1 MRRSLAVL
9 AALATSVVTLT
20 ALAGSA
26 AAADSTVATPL
37 TSSVVSSAPAPGGAA
52 GTTWVLSLPYGGLQ
66 RSYRLFVPTALP
78 AGPRP
83 LVLMLHGLETTASW
97 MELRGTDVGAAAAGT
112 LVAYPEGIGMS
123 WNSGTCCGAAK
134 TAGLDDVGF
143 LAAIIADVKARM
155 LVDAA
160 RVAIGGASDGG
171 VMSYR
176 FGCDRTD
183 LVSALYIVASVNLE
197 QCAPSR
203 PVSLM
208 HLHGQADPTVPY
220 LGTSFSTITGTAI
233 PAVADEVLK
242 WAAADSCGSTI
253 TTTYNQGRT
262 DVPIFSMD
270 GCPAGISVQLVR
282 SKYMTHTWPVT
293 ATDISKT
300 GVDPTAMLWPY
311 LAKVWAGVGTP
322 AVASTVTSAAAA
334 PGGAAGRT
342 SVVTM
347 PYAGTT
353 RTYRLFVPN
362 ALPAGPRPLVVL
374 LHAAGSNGSLME
386 QKGTDIGAGTSDAL
400 VAYPDAKGTYWP
412 DSDTAFVAA
421 VIADVTA
428 RMLVDTHRVVV
439 GGHATGGTL
448 AYLTAC
454 ERSDLVTGV
463 FAVATAIVNPTCA
476 RTAPLAIMHVH
487 GLADTTALWTPV
499 SATLNSW
506 ATAFGCGPTIA
517 TTNYQG
523 RTDVFDYRYS
533 TCPAGTSL
541 EALRSKSMT
550 HSWPVTATE
559 IKTAGV
565 APSTLLWTWLQS
577 VPRGV

>member
-1 MRRSLAVL
+1 MRRSLHLVL
-9 AALATSVVTLT
+9 ALATAAVTVTTLS
-20 ALAGSA
+20 GSA
-26 AAADSTVATPL
+26 AAETVALATPL
-37 TSSVVSSAPAPGGAA
+37 TSAVVSSAPAPGGAA
-52 GTTWVLSLPYGGLQ
+52 GTTSVISLPYGGLQ

-97 MELRGTDVGAAAAGT
+97 MELRGTDLGAGTTGT

-123 WNSGTCCGAAK
+123 WNSGSCCGAAK

-155 LVDAA
+155 AVDGA

-176 FGCDRTD
+176 FACDRTD

-197 QCAPSR
+197 KCAPSR

-208 HLHGQADPTVPY
+208 HVHGQADPIVPY
-220 LGTSFSTITGTAI
+220 LGTAFSSITNSAM

-242 WAAADSCGSTI
+242 WSVADGCGSGI
-253 TTTYNQGRT
+253 VTTYNQGRT
-262 DVPIFSMD
+262 DVPIYSMSD
-270 GCPAGISVQLVR
+270 CPTGISVQLVR

-300 GVDPTAMLWPY
+300 GVEPTALLWPY

-322 AVASTVTSAAAA
+322 GVASTVTSTAAA

-342 SVVTM
+342 SVVSL
-347 PYAGTT
+347 PYAGST

-362 ALPAGPRPLVVL
+362 ALPTGPRPLVVL
-374 LHAAGSNGSLME
+374 LHAAGSSSSAME
-386 QKGTDIGAGTSDAL
+386 YKGTDLGAGDSL
-400 VAYPDAKGTYWP
+400 VAYPDAQGTYWT
-412 DSDTAFVAA
+412 DADTGFVAA
-421 VIADVTA
+421 VINDVST
-428 RMLVDTHRVVV
+428 RLLVNGRRVVV

-448 AYLTAC
+448 AYQTAC

-463 FAVATAIVNPTCA
+463 FAVASTIVNTTCP
-476 RTAPLAIMHVH
+476 RTAPLAVMHVH

-499 SATLNSW
+499 SATLNTW
-506 ATAFGCGPTIA
+506 AAAFGCTSAIT

-533 TCPAGTSL
+533 SCPPGTSF
-541 EALRSKSMT
+541 EAIRSKSMT
-550 HSWPVTATE
+550 HSWPVSATDVQ
-559 IKTAGV
+559 KAGV

-577 VPRGV
+577 LPA